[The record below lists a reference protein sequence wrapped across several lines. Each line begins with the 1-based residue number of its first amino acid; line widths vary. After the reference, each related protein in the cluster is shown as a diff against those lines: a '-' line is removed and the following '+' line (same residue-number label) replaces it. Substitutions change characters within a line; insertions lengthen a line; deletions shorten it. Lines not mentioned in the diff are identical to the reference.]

1 MKNILYQES
10 IVEIKHLFRM
20 MRNTLLALFV
30 FAGTA
35 FATESYSQ
43 TMKVTVVADN
53 VSTGKVIS
61 EIEKQTDYLFVYN
74 VNEVNLKRNVKVN
87 AQNKSVAEVLN
98 KVFEG
103 TDIYYA
109 MEGKNIMLMSKAK
122 DGEAVQQANKVTGI
136 VKDANG
142 EPVIG
147 ANVTVKGQ
155 SIGTITDI
163 DGRFV
168 LDAPKDAVLQITYIG
183 YVSQEVKVSGKRE
196 INVVLKEDTETL
208 DEVVVVGFGTQKK
221 VNLTGAVGLATA
233 KELESRPVTSATQA
247 LQGLVPGLQISTS
260 TGELD
265 KTADISIRGTGT
277 IGEGSSGAPLILI
290 DGMEGDLNTVNP
302 QDIENISVLKDA
314 AASSLYGS
322 RAANGVIL
330 ITTKKGQ
337 IGKPVVTLK
346 AEVGFTP
353 CWATDNYETASVQE
367 NVNMLYTVFHD
378 ARTSGK
384 GETDEKAAAYAIGQL
399 NSRFNKHGYQFTTNG
414 TGAYENVNIL
424 EYDNSGR
431 GGKYYD
437 WDKAYFRTAIYQT
450 YDMSVSGATQNTN
463 YYTSLSYTQDEG
475 RLKMNSFDRVSGRL
489 NLTQKVGKFL
499 ELTTNAS
506 LARTKKSGYNDT
518 RNTGSNYFMQTRNLL
533 WGLYWPTDYKT
544 GELWT
549 ERYGSYAYN
558 GLYYD
563 KEWENGSTSTKIMA
577 AETLTLHLMPGLDLR
592 SIYSY
597 DNTTVK
603 DYIYYSANHYKGS
616 ADNGNVN
623 EYRTTYE
630 KMVTSTTANYT
641 GTFDK
646 HTVGTMVGFEAEK
659 NKTDYVRAT
668 GSNLAVSTIHT
679 VSTAGT
685 QTSAG
690 YSWGNSMVSVLS
702 KLDYNYD
709 ERYFISGS
717 YRRDGS
723 SRLSKQ
729 ERWGNFWSVA
739 GAWNIMRE
747 GFMSKYSFLSNLRI
761 RASYGINGTLPSD
774 NYGYMS
780 LMSYTSKYMGNPG
793 GTITTVTNDKL
804 SWETSYNTN
813 VGIDFG
819 FFGQRLRGTVE
830 YFNRDSKNLLQDV
843 PISMVTGFSS
853 TLRNVGCIN
862 NHGVEVELSGDIIDS
877 KGWLWSAGVNA
888 TFLRSEVKELYGG
901 ADIIWYDPTSS
912 DSRAQYV
919 YREGQ
924 STLAFYGYEWAGVDK
939 TNGKNVYYVNDP
951 KNGKAG
957 DFEYNGRGATYDY
970 NNANYTIIGNAVP
983 KVYGGINTSVSYKG
997 IALSLGFTYKIG
1009 GDLYD
1014 GAYMDVADDGY
1025 YWERIRAKSYYNNLW
1040 TPDHTNG
1047 TEPRIEGVDLDDPQQ
1062 YSSRHLFNASY
1073 LRLKNLSLAYTLPKA
1088 MTRKAFIENARLFF
1102 TASNLWTIAKYK
1114 EADPEVSEYG
1124 TRGWETPIGKTF
1136 VVGVELKF

>member
-1 MKNILYQES
+1 MRKKFFLLI
-10 IVEIKHLFRM
+10 IVCLVM
-20 MRNTLLALFV
+20 GAGVMAQTSTVSGTV
-30 FAGTA
+30 FAEDNNEPIIGASVLVKGTTLGAVTDIEGKFTILNVPGTA
-35 FATESYSQ
+35 KTVIVSFVGMQKVEAAIKPA
-43 TMKVTVVADN
+43 MK
-53 VSTGKVIS
+53 
-61 EIEKQTDYLFVYN
+61 
-74 VNEVNLKRNVKVN
+74 
-87 AQNKSVAEVLN
+87 
-98 KVFEG
+98 
-103 TDIYYA
+103 
-109 MEGKNIMLMSKAK
+109 
-122 DGEAVQQANKVTGI
+122 
-136 VKDANG
+136 
-142 EPVIG
+142 
-147 ANVTVKGQ
+147 
-155 SIGTITDI
+155 
-163 DGRFV
+163 
-168 LDAPKDAVLQITYIG
+168 
-183 YVSQEVKVSGKRE
+183 
-196 INVVLKEDTETL
+196 VVLKSDSELL
-208 DEVVVVGFGTQKK
+208 DEVMVVAYG
-221 VNLTGAVGLATA
+221 TA
-233 KELESRPVTSATQA
+233 KKSSYAGSASLVKADALKDIPTTSFENA
-247 LQGLVPGLQISTS
+247 LNGKVAGLQLTNNSGQAGSAPAIRIRGIGSMNAGNEPLYVVDGVPVSSGNTGQMS
-260 TGELD
+260 GELYS
-265 KTADISIRGTGT
+265 TNNIMNT
-277 IGEGSSGAPLILI
+277 
-290 DGMEGDLNTVNP
+290 LNP
-302 QDIENISVLKDA
+302 EDIESISVLKDA

-603 DYIYYSANHYKGS
+603 DHIYYSANHYKGS

-690 YSWGNSMVSVLS
+690 YSWETRWCPCSPSWIIITMNATSFPVLTAATV
-702 KLDYNYD
+702 LP
-709 ERYFISGS
+709 GS
-717 YRRDGS
+717 
-723 SRLSKQ
+723 
-729 ERWGNFWSVA
+729 
-739 GAWNIMRE
+739 
-747 GFMSKYSFLSNLRI
+747 
-761 RASYGINGTLPSD
+761 AS
-774 NYGYMS
+774 
-780 LMSYTSKYMGNPG
+780 
-793 GTITTVTNDKL
+793 
-804 SWETSYNTN
+804 
-813 VGIDFG
+813 
-819 FFGQRLRGTVE
+819 
-830 YFNRDSKNLLQDV
+830 
-843 PISMVTGFSS
+843 
-853 TLRNVGCIN
+853 RNVG
-862 NHGVEVELSGDIIDS
+862 ETSGQWQER
-877 KGWLWSAGVNA
+877 G
-888 TFLRSEVKELYGG
+888 
-901 ADIIWYDPTSS
+901 TSC
-912 DSRAQYV
+912 
-919 YREGQ
+919 
-924 STLAFYGYEWAGVDK
+924 
-939 TNGKNVYYVNDP
+939 
-951 KNGKAG
+951 
-957 DFEYNGRGATYDY
+957 
-970 NNANYTIIGNAVP
+970 
-983 KVYGGINTSVSYKG
+983 
-997 IALSLGFTYKIG
+997 
-1009 GDLYD
+1009 
-1014 GAYMDVADDGY
+1014 
-1025 YWERIRAKSYYNNLW
+1025 
-1040 TPDHTNG
+1040 
-1047 TEPRIEGVDLDDPQQ
+1047 
-1062 YSSRHLFNASY
+1062 
-1073 LRLKNLSLAYTLPKA
+1073 
-1088 MTRKAFIENARLFF
+1088 ARVL
-1102 TASNLWTIAKYK
+1102 
-1114 EADPEVSEYG
+1114 
-1124 TRGWETPIGKTF
+1124 
-1136 VVGVELKF
+1136 

>member
-1 MKNILYQES
+1 MRKKFFLLI
-10 IVEIKHLFRM
+10 IVCLVM
-20 MRNTLLALFV
+20 GAGVMAQTSTVSGTV
-30 FAGTA
+30 FAEDNNEPIIGASVLVKGTTLGAVTDIEGKFTILNVPGTA
-35 FATESYSQ
+35 KTVIVSFVGMQKVEAAIKPA
-43 TMKVTVVADN
+43 MK
-53 VSTGKVIS
+53 
-61 EIEKQTDYLFVYN
+61 
-74 VNEVNLKRNVKVN
+74 
-87 AQNKSVAEVLN
+87 
-98 KVFEG
+98 
-103 TDIYYA
+103 
-109 MEGKNIMLMSKAK
+109 
-122 DGEAVQQANKVTGI
+122 
-136 VKDANG
+136 
-142 EPVIG
+142 
-147 ANVTVKGQ
+147 
-155 SIGTITDI
+155 
-163 DGRFV
+163 
-168 LDAPKDAVLQITYIG
+168 
-183 YVSQEVKVSGKRE
+183 
-196 INVVLKEDTETL
+196 VVLKSDSELL
-208 DEVVVVGFGTQKK
+208 DEVMVVAYG
-221 VNLTGAVGLATA
+221 TA
-233 KELESRPVTSATQA
+233 KKSSYAGSASLVKADALKDIPTTSFENA
-247 LQGLVPGLQISTS
+247 LNGKVAGLQLTNNSGQAGSAPAIRIRGIGSMNAGNEPLYVVDGVPVSSGNTGQMS
-260 TGELD
+260 GELYS
-265 KTADISIRGTGT
+265 TNNIMNT
-277 IGEGSSGAPLILI
+277 
-290 DGMEGDLNTVNP
+290 LNP
-302 QDIENISVLKDA
+302 EDIESISVLKDA

-563 KEWENGSTSTKIMA
+563 KEWENGSTSTKIIA

-603 DYIYYSANHYKGS
+603 DHIYYSANHYKGS

-690 YSWGNSMVSVLS
+690 YS
-702 KLDYNYD
+702 
-709 ERYFISGS
+709 
-717 YRRDGS
+717 
-723 SRLSKQ
+723 
-729 ERWGNFWSVA
+729 
-739 GAWNIMRE
+739 
-747 GFMSKYSFLSNLRI
+747 
-761 RASYGINGTLPSD
+761 
-774 NYGYMS
+774 
-780 LMSYTSKYMGNPG
+780 
-793 GTITTVTNDKL
+793 
-804 SWETSYNTN
+804 
-813 VGIDFG
+813 
-819 FFGQRLRGTVE
+819 
-830 YFNRDSKNLLQDV
+830 
-843 PISMVTGFSS
+843 
-853 TLRNVGCIN
+853 
-862 NHGVEVELSGDIIDS
+862 
-877 KGWLWSAGVNA
+877 
-888 TFLRSEVKELYGG
+888 
-901 ADIIWYDPTSS
+901 
-912 DSRAQYV
+912 
-919 YREGQ
+919 
-924 STLAFYGYEWAGVDK
+924 
-939 TNGKNVYYVNDP
+939 
-951 KNGKAG
+951 
-957 DFEYNGRGATYDY
+957 
-970 NNANYTIIGNAVP
+970 
-983 KVYGGINTSVSYKG
+983 
-997 IALSLGFTYKIG
+997 
-1009 GDLYD
+1009 
-1014 GAYMDVADDGY
+1014 
-1025 YWERIRAKSYYNNLW
+1025 
-1040 TPDHTNG
+1040 
-1047 TEPRIEGVDLDDPQQ
+1047 
-1062 YSSRHLFNASY
+1062 
-1073 LRLKNLSLAYTLPKA
+1073 
-1088 MTRKAFIENARLFF
+1088 
-1102 TASNLWTIAKYK
+1102 
-1114 EADPEVSEYG
+1114 
-1124 TRGWETPIGKTF
+1124 
-1136 VVGVELKF
+1136 

>member
-1 MKNILYQES
+1 MRKKFFLLI
-10 IVEIKHLFRM
+10 IVCLVM
-20 MRNTLLALFV
+20 GAGVMAQTSTVSGTV
-30 FAGTA
+30 FAEDNNEPIIGASVLVKGTTLGAVTDIEGKFTILNVPGTA
-35 FATESYSQ
+35 KTVIVSFVGMQKVEAAIKPA
-43 TMKVTVVADN
+43 MK
-53 VSTGKVIS
+53 
-61 EIEKQTDYLFVYN
+61 
-74 VNEVNLKRNVKVN
+74 
-87 AQNKSVAEVLN
+87 
-98 KVFEG
+98 
-103 TDIYYA
+103 
-109 MEGKNIMLMSKAK
+109 
-122 DGEAVQQANKVTGI
+122 
-136 VKDANG
+136 
-142 EPVIG
+142 
-147 ANVTVKGQ
+147 
-155 SIGTITDI
+155 
-163 DGRFV
+163 
-168 LDAPKDAVLQITYIG
+168 
-183 YVSQEVKVSGKRE
+183 
-196 INVVLKEDTETL
+196 VVLKSDSELL
-208 DEVVVVGFGTQKK
+208 DEVMVVAYG
-221 VNLTGAVGLATA
+221 TA
-233 KELESRPVTSATQA
+233 KKSSYAGSASLVKADALKDIPTTSFENA
-247 LQGLVPGLQISTS
+247 LNGKVAGLQLTNNSGQAGSAPAIRIRGIGSMNAGNEPLYVVDGVPVSSGNTGQMS
-260 TGELD
+260 GELYS
-265 KTADISIRGTGT
+265 TNNIMNT
-277 IGEGSSGAPLILI
+277 
-290 DGMEGDLNTVNP
+290 LNP
-302 QDIENISVLKDA
+302 EDIESISVLKDA

-450 YDMSVSGATQNTN
+450 YDISVSGATQNTN

-679 VSTAGT
+679 T
-685 QTSAG
+685 
-690 YSWGNSMVSVLS
+690 MI
-702 KLDYNYD
+702 
-709 ERYFISGS
+709 F
-717 YRRDGS
+717 
-723 SRLSKQ
+723 
-729 ERWGNFWSVA
+729 
-739 GAWNIMRE
+739 
-747 GFMSKYSFLSNLRI
+747 
-761 RASYGINGTLPSD
+761 
-774 NYGYMS
+774 
-780 LMSYTSKYMGNPG
+780 
-793 GTITTVTNDKL
+793 
-804 SWETSYNTN
+804 
-813 VGIDFG
+813 
-819 FFGQRLRGTVE
+819 
-830 YFNRDSKNLLQDV
+830 
-843 PISMVTGFSS
+843 
-853 TLRNVGCIN
+853 
-862 NHGVEVELSGDIIDS
+862 
-877 KGWLWSAGVNA
+877 
-888 TFLRSEVKELYGG
+888 
-901 ADIIWYDPTSS
+901 
-912 DSRAQYV
+912 
-919 YREGQ
+919 
-924 STLAFYGYEWAGVDK
+924 
-939 TNGKNVYYVNDP
+939 
-951 KNGKAG
+951 
-957 DFEYNGRGATYDY
+957 
-970 NNANYTIIGNAVP
+970 
-983 KVYGGINTSVSYKG
+983 
-997 IALSLGFTYKIG
+997 
-1009 GDLYD
+1009 
-1014 GAYMDVADDGY
+1014 
-1025 YWERIRAKSYYNNLW
+1025 
-1040 TPDHTNG
+1040 
-1047 TEPRIEGVDLDDPQQ
+1047 
-1062 YSSRHLFNASY
+1062 ASY
-1073 LRLKNLSLAYTLPKA
+1073 LR
-1088 MTRKAFIENARLFF
+1088 
-1102 TASNLWTIAKYK
+1102 
-1114 EADPEVSEYG
+1114 
-1124 TRGWETPIGKTF
+1124 
-1136 VVGVELKF
+1136 

>member
-1 MKNILYQES
+1 MRKKFFLLI
-10 IVEIKHLFRM
+10 IVCLVM
-20 MRNTLLALFV
+20 GAGVMAQTSTVSGTV
-30 FAGTA
+30 FAEDNNEPIIGASVLVKGTTLGAVTDIEGKFTILNVPGTA
-35 FATESYSQ
+35 KTVIVSFVGMQKVEAAIKPA
-43 TMKVTVVADN
+43 MK
-53 VSTGKVIS
+53 
-61 EIEKQTDYLFVYN
+61 
-74 VNEVNLKRNVKVN
+74 
-87 AQNKSVAEVLN
+87 
-98 KVFEG
+98 
-103 TDIYYA
+103 
-109 MEGKNIMLMSKAK
+109 
-122 DGEAVQQANKVTGI
+122 
-136 VKDANG
+136 
-142 EPVIG
+142 
-147 ANVTVKGQ
+147 
-155 SIGTITDI
+155 
-163 DGRFV
+163 
-168 LDAPKDAVLQITYIG
+168 
-183 YVSQEVKVSGKRE
+183 
-196 INVVLKEDTETL
+196 VVLKSDSELL
-208 DEVVVVGFGTQKK
+208 DEVMVVAYG
-221 VNLTGAVGLATA
+221 TA
-233 KELESRPVTSATQA
+233 KKSSYAGSASLVKADALKDIPTTSFENA
-247 LQGLVPGLQISTS
+247 LNGKVAGLQLTNNSGQAGSAPAIRIRGIGSMNAGNEPLYVVDGVPVSSGNTGQMS
-260 TGELD
+260 GELYS
-265 KTADISIRGTGT
+265 TNNIMNT
-277 IGEGSSGAPLILI
+277 
-290 DGMEGDLNTVNP
+290 LNP
-302 QDIENISVLKDA
+302 EDIESISVLKDA

-603 DYIYYSANHYKGS
+603 DHIYYSANHYKGS

-702 KLDYNYD
+702 KLD
-709 ERYFISGS
+709 
-717 YRRDGS
+717 
-723 SRLSKQ
+723 
-729 ERWGNFWSVA
+729 
-739 GAWNIMRE
+739 
-747 GFMSKYSFLSNLRI
+747 
-761 RASYGINGTLPSD
+761 
-774 NYGYMS
+774 
-780 LMSYTSKYMGNPG
+780 
-793 GTITTVTNDKL
+793 
-804 SWETSYNTN
+804 
-813 VGIDFG
+813 
-819 FFGQRLRGTVE
+819 
-830 YFNRDSKNLLQDV
+830 
-843 PISMVTGFSS
+843 
-853 TLRNVGCIN
+853 
-862 NHGVEVELSGDIIDS
+862 
-877 KGWLWSAGVNA
+877 
-888 TFLRSEVKELYGG
+888 
-901 ADIIWYDPTSS
+901 
-912 DSRAQYV
+912 
-919 YREGQ
+919 
-924 STLAFYGYEWAGVDK
+924 
-939 TNGKNVYYVNDP
+939 
-951 KNGKAG
+951 
-957 DFEYNGRGATYDY
+957 
-970 NNANYTIIGNAVP
+970 
-983 KVYGGINTSVSYKG
+983 
-997 IALSLGFTYKIG
+997 
-1009 GDLYD
+1009 
-1014 GAYMDVADDGY
+1014 
-1025 YWERIRAKSYYNNLW
+1025 
-1040 TPDHTNG
+1040 
-1047 TEPRIEGVDLDDPQQ
+1047 
-1062 YSSRHLFNASY
+1062 
-1073 LRLKNLSLAYTLPKA
+1073 
-1088 MTRKAFIENARLFF
+1088 
-1102 TASNLWTIAKYK
+1102 
-1114 EADPEVSEYG
+1114 
-1124 TRGWETPIGKTF
+1124 
-1136 VVGVELKF
+1136 

>member
-1 MKNILYQES
+1 MRKKFFLLI
-10 IVEIKHLFRM
+10 IVCLVM
-20 MRNTLLALFV
+20 GAGVMAQTSTVSGTV
-30 FAGTA
+30 FAEDNNEPIIGASVLVKGTTLGSVTDIEGKFTILNVPGTA
-35 FATESYSQ
+35 KTVIVSFVGMQKVEAAIKPA
-43 TMKVTVVADN
+43 MK
-53 VSTGKVIS
+53 
-61 EIEKQTDYLFVYN
+61 
-74 VNEVNLKRNVKVN
+74 
-87 AQNKSVAEVLN
+87 
-98 KVFEG
+98 
-103 TDIYYA
+103 
-109 MEGKNIMLMSKAK
+109 
-122 DGEAVQQANKVTGI
+122 
-136 VKDANG
+136 
-142 EPVIG
+142 
-147 ANVTVKGQ
+147 
-155 SIGTITDI
+155 
-163 DGRFV
+163 
-168 LDAPKDAVLQITYIG
+168 
-183 YVSQEVKVSGKRE
+183 
-196 INVVLKEDTETL
+196 VVLKSDSELL
-208 DEVVVVGFGTQKK
+208 DEVMVVAYG
-221 VNLTGAVGLATA
+221 TA
-233 KELESRPVTSATQA
+233 KKSSYAGSASLVKADALKDIPTTSFENA
-247 LQGLVPGLQISTS
+247 LNGKVAGLQLTNNSGQAGSAPAIRIRGIGSMNAGNEPLYVVDGVPVSSGNTGQMS
-260 TGELD
+260 GELYS
-265 KTADISIRGTGT
+265 TNNIMNT
-277 IGEGSSGAPLILI
+277 
-290 DGMEGDLNTVNP
+290 LNP
-302 QDIENISVLKDA
+302 EDIESISVLKDA
-314 AASSLYGS
+314 AASSLYVS

-603 DYIYYSANHYKGS
+603 DHIYYSANHYKGS

-709 ERYFISGS
+709 ERYFI
-717 YRRDGS
+717 
-723 SRLSKQ
+723 
-729 ERWGNFWSVA
+729 
-739 GAWNIMRE
+739 
-747 GFMSKYSFLSNLRI
+747 
-761 RASYGINGTLPSD
+761 
-774 NYGYMS
+774 
-780 LMSYTSKYMGNPG
+780 
-793 GTITTVTNDKL
+793 
-804 SWETSYNTN
+804 
-813 VGIDFG
+813 
-819 FFGQRLRGTVE
+819 
-830 YFNRDSKNLLQDV
+830 
-843 PISMVTGFSS
+843 
-853 TLRNVGCIN
+853 
-862 NHGVEVELSGDIIDS
+862 
-877 KGWLWSAGVNA
+877 
-888 TFLRSEVKELYGG
+888 
-901 ADIIWYDPTSS
+901 
-912 DSRAQYV
+912 
-919 YREGQ
+919 
-924 STLAFYGYEWAGVDK
+924 
-939 TNGKNVYYVNDP
+939 
-951 KNGKAG
+951 
-957 DFEYNGRGATYDY
+957 
-970 NNANYTIIGNAVP
+970 
-983 KVYGGINTSVSYKG
+983 
-997 IALSLGFTYKIG
+997 
-1009 GDLYD
+1009 
-1014 GAYMDVADDGY
+1014 
-1025 YWERIRAKSYYNNLW
+1025 
-1040 TPDHTNG
+1040 
-1047 TEPRIEGVDLDDPQQ
+1047 
-1062 YSSRHLFNASY
+1062 
-1073 LRLKNLSLAYTLPKA
+1073 
-1088 MTRKAFIENARLFF
+1088 
-1102 TASNLWTIAKYK
+1102 
-1114 EADPEVSEYG
+1114 
-1124 TRGWETPIGKTF
+1124 
-1136 VVGVELKF
+1136 

>member
-1 MKNILYQES
+1 MRKKFFLLI
-10 IVEIKHLFRM
+10 IVCLVM
-20 MRNTLLALFV
+20 GAGVMAQTSTVSGTV
-30 FAGTA
+30 FAEDNNEPIIGASVLVKGTTLGAVTDIEGKFTILNVPGTA
-35 FATESYSQ
+35 KTVIVSFVGMQKVEAAIKPA
-43 TMKVTVVADN
+43 MK
-53 VSTGKVIS
+53 
-61 EIEKQTDYLFVYN
+61 
-74 VNEVNLKRNVKVN
+74 
-87 AQNKSVAEVLN
+87 
-98 KVFEG
+98 
-103 TDIYYA
+103 
-109 MEGKNIMLMSKAK
+109 
-122 DGEAVQQANKVTGI
+122 
-136 VKDANG
+136 
-142 EPVIG
+142 
-147 ANVTVKGQ
+147 
-155 SIGTITDI
+155 
-163 DGRFV
+163 
-168 LDAPKDAVLQITYIG
+168 
-183 YVSQEVKVSGKRE
+183 
-196 INVVLKEDTETL
+196 VVLKSDSELL
-208 DEVVVVGFGTQKK
+208 DEVMVVAYG
-221 VNLTGAVGLATA
+221 TA
-233 KELESRPVTSATQA
+233 KKSSYAGSASLVKADALKDIPTTSFENA
-247 LQGLVPGLQISTS
+247 LNGKVAGLQLTNNSGQAGSAPAIRIRGIGSMNAGNEPLYVVDGVPVSSGNTGQMS
-260 TGELD
+260 GELYS
-265 KTADISIRGTGT
+265 TNNIMNT
-277 IGEGSSGAPLILI
+277 
-290 DGMEGDLNTVNP
+290 LNP
-302 QDIENISVLKDA
+302 EDIESISVLKDA

-563 KEWENGSTSTKIMA
+563 KEWENGSTSTKIIA

-723 SRLSKQ
+723 SAFSYTGNQWQNFYSVGLGWLMSEEAWMKDITWLDMLKLKGSWGTLGNQNLDRAYPAEPLLTNAYSAVFGTPSAIYPGYQLAYLPNPKL
-729 ERWGNFWSVA
+729 RWEKVEAWEA
-739 GAWNIMRE
+739 GAEANFLRNRLHFEGVYYKKKTKDLLAEVPGISGTVPGIGNLGSIENSGVELALSWRDRIGDWNYNIGMNLATIKNKVLSLVQE
-747 GFMSKYSFLSNLRI
+747 GYSI
-761 RASYGINGTLPSD
+761 IAGD
-774 NYGYMS
+774 KQQ
-780 LMSYTSKYMGNPG
+780 SYTMAGY
-793 GTITTVTNDKL
+793 
-804 SWETSYNTN
+804 
-813 VGIDFG
+813 
-819 FFGQRLRGTVE
+819 
-830 YFNRDSKNLLQDV
+830 
-843 PISMVTGFSS
+843 PIG
-853 TLRNVGCIN
+853 
-862 NHGVEVELSGDIIDS
+862 
-877 KGWLWSAGVNA
+877 
-888 TFLRSEVKELYGG
+888 Y
-901 ADIIWYDPTSS
+901 
-912 DSRAQYV
+912 
-919 YREGQ
+919 
-924 STLAFYGYEWAGVDK
+924 FYGYKVEGVYQ
-939 TNGKNVYYVNDP
+939 TQEEIEHSP
-951 KNGKAG
+951 KNTLATVTPG
-957 DFEYNGRGATYDY
+957 DLKFRDVNGDGEITTADRTM
-970 NNANYTIIGNAVP
+970 IGNPTPDVT
-983 KVYGGINTSVSYKG
+983 Y
-997 IALSLGFTYKIG
+997 GFTLGLGYKNWELAVDMMGQG
-1009 GDLYD
+1009 GNQIYRTWDNYNWSQFNFMEQRMDRWHGEGTSNTQPLLNTKHTINNLNSEYYIED
-1014 GAYMDVADDGY
+1014 GSFF
-1025 YWERIRAKSYYNNLW
+1025 RIRN
-1040 TPDHTNG
+1040 
-1047 TEPRIEGVDLDDPQQ
+1047 V
-1062 YSSRHLFNASY
+1062 
-1073 LRLKNLSLAYTLPKA
+1073 SLAYNFDKA
-1088 MTRKAFIENARLFF
+1088 LISKIGMQALKLYVNIQNLKTWKHNTGYTPELGGSAIAFGVDDGSYPMPAIYTFGF
-1102 TASNLWTIAKYK
+1102 NL
-1114 EADPEVSEYG
+1114 
-1124 TRGWETPIGKTF
+1124 TF
-1136 VVGVELKF
+1136 

>member
-1 MKNILYQES
+1 MRKKFFLLI
-10 IVEIKHLFRM
+10 IVCLVM
-20 MRNTLLALFV
+20 GAGVMAQTSTVSGTV
-30 FAGTA
+30 FAEDNNEPIIGASVLVKGTTLGAVTDIEGKFTILNVPGTA
-35 FATESYSQ
+35 KTVIVSFVGMQKVEAAIKPA
-43 TMKVTVVADN
+43 MK
-53 VSTGKVIS
+53 
-61 EIEKQTDYLFVYN
+61 
-74 VNEVNLKRNVKVN
+74 
-87 AQNKSVAEVLN
+87 
-98 KVFEG
+98 
-103 TDIYYA
+103 
-109 MEGKNIMLMSKAK
+109 
-122 DGEAVQQANKVTGI
+122 
-136 VKDANG
+136 
-142 EPVIG
+142 
-147 ANVTVKGQ
+147 
-155 SIGTITDI
+155 
-163 DGRFV
+163 
-168 LDAPKDAVLQITYIG
+168 
-183 YVSQEVKVSGKRE
+183 
-196 INVVLKEDTETL
+196 VVLKSDSELL
-208 DEVVVVGFGTQKK
+208 DEVMVVAYG
-221 VNLTGAVGLATA
+221 TA
-233 KELESRPVTSATQA
+233 KKSSYAGSASLVKADALKDIPTTSFENA
-247 LQGLVPGLQISTS
+247 LNGKVAGLQLTNNSGQAGSAPAIRIRGIGSMNAGNEPLYVVDGVPVSSGNTGQMS
-260 TGELD
+260 GELYS
-265 KTADISIRGTGT
+265 TNNIMNT
-277 IGEGSSGAPLILI
+277 
-290 DGMEGDLNTVNP
+290 LNP
-302 QDIENISVLKDA
+302 EDIESISVLKDA

-603 DYIYYSANHYKGS
+603 DHIYYSANHYKGS

-690 YSWGNSMVSVLS
+690 YSWGTRWCPCSPSWIIITMNATSFPVLTAATV
-702 KLDYNYD
+702 LP
-709 ERYFISGS
+709 GS
-717 YRRDGS
+717 
-723 SRLSKQ
+723 
-729 ERWGNFWSVA
+729 
-739 GAWNIMRE
+739 
-747 GFMSKYSFLSNLRI
+747 
-761 RASYGINGTLPSD
+761 AS
-774 NYGYMS
+774 
-780 LMSYTSKYMGNPG
+780 
-793 GTITTVTNDKL
+793 
-804 SWETSYNTN
+804 
-813 VGIDFG
+813 
-819 FFGQRLRGTVE
+819 
-830 YFNRDSKNLLQDV
+830 
-843 PISMVTGFSS
+843 
-853 TLRNVGCIN
+853 RNVG
-862 NHGVEVELSGDIIDS
+862 ETSGQWRER
-877 KGWLWSAGVNA
+877 G
-888 TFLRSEVKELYGG
+888 
-901 ADIIWYDPTSS
+901 TSC
-912 DSRAQYV
+912 
-919 YREGQ
+919 
-924 STLAFYGYEWAGVDK
+924 
-939 TNGKNVYYVNDP
+939 
-951 KNGKAG
+951 
-957 DFEYNGRGATYDY
+957 
-970 NNANYTIIGNAVP
+970 
-983 KVYGGINTSVSYKG
+983 
-997 IALSLGFTYKIG
+997 
-1009 GDLYD
+1009 
-1014 GAYMDVADDGY
+1014 
-1025 YWERIRAKSYYNNLW
+1025 
-1040 TPDHTNG
+1040 
-1047 TEPRIEGVDLDDPQQ
+1047 
-1062 YSSRHLFNASY
+1062 
-1073 LRLKNLSLAYTLPKA
+1073 
-1088 MTRKAFIENARLFF
+1088 ARVL
-1102 TASNLWTIAKYK
+1102 
-1114 EADPEVSEYG
+1114 
-1124 TRGWETPIGKTF
+1124 
-1136 VVGVELKF
+1136 

>member
-1 MKNILYQES
+1 MRKKFFLLI
-10 IVEIKHLFRM
+10 IVCLVM
-20 MRNTLLALFV
+20 GAGVMAQTSTVSGTV
-30 FAGTA
+30 FAEDNNEPIIGASVLVKGTTLGAVTDIEGKFTILNVPGTA
-35 FATESYSQ
+35 KTVIVSFVGMQKVEAAIKPA
-43 TMKVTVVADN
+43 MK
-53 VSTGKVIS
+53 
-61 EIEKQTDYLFVYN
+61 
-74 VNEVNLKRNVKVN
+74 
-87 AQNKSVAEVLN
+87 
-98 KVFEG
+98 
-103 TDIYYA
+103 
-109 MEGKNIMLMSKAK
+109 
-122 DGEAVQQANKVTGI
+122 
-136 VKDANG
+136 
-142 EPVIG
+142 
-147 ANVTVKGQ
+147 
-155 SIGTITDI
+155 
-163 DGRFV
+163 
-168 LDAPKDAVLQITYIG
+168 
-183 YVSQEVKVSGKRE
+183 
-196 INVVLKEDTETL
+196 VVLKSDSELL
-208 DEVVVVGFGTQKK
+208 DEVMVVAYG
-221 VNLTGAVGLATA
+221 TA
-233 KELESRPVTSATQA
+233 KKSSYAGSASLVKADALKDIPTTSFENA
-247 LQGLVPGLQISTS
+247 LNGKVAGLQLTNNSGQAGSAPAIRIRGIGSMNAGNEPLYVVDGVPVSSGNTGQMS
-260 TGELD
+260 GELYS
-265 KTADISIRGTGT
+265 TNNIMNT
-277 IGEGSSGAPLILI
+277 
-290 DGMEGDLNTVNP
+290 LNP
-302 QDIENISVLKDA
+302 EDIESISVLKDA

-563 KEWENGSTSTKIMA
+563 KEWENGSTSTKIIA

-603 DYIYYSANHYKGS
+603 DHIYYSANHYKGS

-668 GSNLAVSTIHT
+668 GDRK
-679 VSTAGT
+679 
-685 QTSAG
+685 
-690 YSWGNSMVSVLS
+690 SV
-702 KLDYNYD
+702 
-709 ERYFISGS
+709 
-717 YRRDGS
+717 
-723 SRLSKQ
+723 
-729 ERWGNFWSVA
+729 V
-739 GAWNIMRE
+739 
-747 GFMSKYSFLSNLRI
+747 
-761 RASYGINGTLPSD
+761 
-774 NYGYMS
+774 
-780 LMSYTSKYMGNPG
+780 
-793 GTITTVTNDKL
+793 
-804 SWETSYNTN
+804 
-813 VGIDFG
+813 
-819 FFGQRLRGTVE
+819 
-830 YFNRDSKNLLQDV
+830 
-843 PISMVTGFSS
+843 
-853 TLRNVGCIN
+853 
-862 NHGVEVELSGDIIDS
+862 
-877 KGWLWSAGVNA
+877 
-888 TFLRSEVKELYGG
+888 
-901 ADIIWYDPTSS
+901 
-912 DSRAQYV
+912 
-919 YREGQ
+919 
-924 STLAFYGYEWAGVDK
+924 
-939 TNGKNVYYVNDP
+939 
-951 KNGKAG
+951 
-957 DFEYNGRGATYDY
+957 
-970 NNANYTIIGNAVP
+970 
-983 KVYGGINTSVSYKG
+983 
-997 IALSLGFTYKIG
+997 
-1009 GDLYD
+1009 
-1014 GAYMDVADDGY
+1014 
-1025 YWERIRAKSYYNNLW
+1025 
-1040 TPDHTNG
+1040 
-1047 TEPRIEGVDLDDPQQ
+1047 
-1062 YSSRHLFNASY
+1062 
-1073 LRLKNLSLAYTLPKA
+1073 
-1088 MTRKAFIENARLFF
+1088 
-1102 TASNLWTIAKYK
+1102 
-1114 EADPEVSEYG
+1114 
-1124 TRGWETPIGKTF
+1124 
-1136 VVGVELKF
+1136 

>member
-1 MKNILYQES
+1 MRKKFFLLI
-10 IVEIKHLFRM
+10 IVCLVM
-20 MRNTLLALFV
+20 GAGVMAQTSTVSGTV
-30 FAGTA
+30 FAEDNNEPIIGASVLVKGTTLGAVTDIEGKFTILNVPGTA
-35 FATESYSQ
+35 KTVIVSFVGMQKVEAAIKPA
-43 TMKVTVVADN
+43 MK
-53 VSTGKVIS
+53 
-61 EIEKQTDYLFVYN
+61 
-74 VNEVNLKRNVKVN
+74 
-87 AQNKSVAEVLN
+87 
-98 KVFEG
+98 
-103 TDIYYA
+103 
-109 MEGKNIMLMSKAK
+109 
-122 DGEAVQQANKVTGI
+122 
-136 VKDANG
+136 
-142 EPVIG
+142 
-147 ANVTVKGQ
+147 
-155 SIGTITDI
+155 
-163 DGRFV
+163 
-168 LDAPKDAVLQITYIG
+168 
-183 YVSQEVKVSGKRE
+183 
-196 INVVLKEDTETL
+196 VVLKSDSELL
-208 DEVVVVGFGTQKK
+208 DEVMVVAYG
-221 VNLTGAVGLATA
+221 TA
-233 KELESRPVTSATQA
+233 KKSSYAGSASLVKADALKDIPTTSFENVLNGKVA
-247 LQGLVPGLQISTS
+247 GLQLTNNSGQAGSAPAIRIRGIGSMNAGNEPLYVVDGVPVSSGNTGQMS
-260 TGELD
+260 GELYS
-265 KTADISIRGTGT
+265 TNNIMNT
-277 IGEGSSGAPLILI
+277 
-290 DGMEGDLNTVNP
+290 LNP
-302 QDIENISVLKDA
+302 EDIESISVLKDA

-563 KEWENGSTSTKIMA
+563 KEWENGSTSTKIIA

-603 DYIYYSANHYKGS
+603 DHIYYSANHYKGS

-690 YSWGNSMVSVLS
+690 YSWG
-702 KLDYNYD
+702 KLD
-709 ERYFISGS
+709 G
-717 YRRDGS
+717 
-723 SRLSKQ
+723 
-729 ERWGNFWSVA
+729 V
-739 GAWNIMRE
+739 
-747 GFMSKYSFLSNLRI
+747 
-761 RASYGINGTLPSD
+761 RALQ
-774 NYGYMS
+774 
-780 LMSYTSKYMGNPG
+780 
-793 GTITTVTNDKL
+793 
-804 SWETSYNTN
+804 
-813 VGIDFG
+813 VG
-819 FFGQRLRGTVE
+819 L
-830 YFNRDSKNLLQDV
+830 
-843 PISMVTGFSS
+843 
-853 TLRNVGCIN
+853 
-862 NHGVEVELSGDIIDS
+862 
-877 KGWLWSAGVNA
+877 
-888 TFLRSEVKELYGG
+888 
-901 ADIIWYDPTSS
+901 
-912 DSRAQYV
+912 
-919 YREGQ
+919 
-924 STLAFYGYEWAGVDK
+924 
-939 TNGKNVYYVNDP
+939 
-951 KNGKAG
+951 
-957 DFEYNGRGATYDY
+957 
-970 NNANYTIIGNAVP
+970 
-983 KVYGGINTSVSYKG
+983 
-997 IALSLGFTYKIG
+997 
-1009 GDLYD
+1009 
-1014 GAYMDVADDGY
+1014 
-1025 YWERIRAKSYYNNLW
+1025 
-1040 TPDHTNG
+1040 
-1047 TEPRIEGVDLDDPQQ
+1047 
-1062 YSSRHLFNASY
+1062 
-1073 LRLKNLSLAYTLPKA
+1073 
-1088 MTRKAFIENARLFF
+1088 
-1102 TASNLWTIAKYK
+1102 
-1114 EADPEVSEYG
+1114 
-1124 TRGWETPIGKTF
+1124 
-1136 VVGVELKF
+1136 

>member
-1 MKNILYQES
+1 MRKKFFLLI
-10 IVEIKHLFRM
+10 IVCLVM
-20 MRNTLLALFV
+20 GAGVMAQTSTVSGTV
-30 FAGTA
+30 FAEDNNEPIIGASVLVKGTTLGA
-35 FATESYSQ
+35 
-43 TMKVTVVADN
+43 V
-53 VSTGKVIS
+53 
-61 EIEKQTDYLFVYN
+61 
-74 VNEVNLKRNVKVN
+74 
-87 AQNKSVAEVLN
+87 
-98 KVFEG
+98 
-103 TDIYYA
+103 TDIEGNFTILNVPSTAKTVIVSFVGMQKVEATIKPA
-109 MEGKNIMLMSKAK
+109 MK
-122 DGEAVQQANKVTGI
+122 
-136 VKDANG
+136 
-142 EPVIG
+142 
-147 ANVTVKGQ
+147 
-155 SIGTITDI
+155 
-163 DGRFV
+163 
-168 LDAPKDAVLQITYIG
+168 
-183 YVSQEVKVSGKRE
+183 
-196 INVVLKEDTETL
+196 VVLKSDSELL
-208 DEVVVVGFGTQKK
+208 DEVMVVAYG
-221 VNLTGAVGLATA
+221 TA
-233 KELESRPVTSATQA
+233 KKSSYAGSASLVKADALKDIPTTSFENA
-247 LQGLVPGLQISTS
+247 LNGKVAGLQLTNNSGQAGSAPAIRIRGIGSMNAGNEPLYVVDGVPVSSGNTGQMS
-260 TGELD
+260 GELYS
-265 KTADISIRGTGT
+265 TNNIMNT
-277 IGEGSSGAPLILI
+277 
-290 DGMEGDLNTVNP
+290 LNP
-302 QDIENISVLKDA
+302 EDIESISVLKDA

-489 NLTQKVGKFL
+489 NLTQKVRKFL

-603 DYIYYSANHYKGS
+603 DHIYYSANHYKGS

-690 YSWGNSMVSVLS
+690 YSWGNS
-702 KLDYNYD
+702 
-709 ERYFISGS
+709 ISGS